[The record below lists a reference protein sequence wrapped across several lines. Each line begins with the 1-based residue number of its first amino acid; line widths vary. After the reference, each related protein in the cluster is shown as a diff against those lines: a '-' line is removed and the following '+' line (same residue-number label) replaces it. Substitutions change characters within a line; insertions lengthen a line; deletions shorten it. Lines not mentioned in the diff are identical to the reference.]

1 MLPLMMDIATVP
13 VAVIGQGSKALM
25 RLEQVEAAGA
35 HDNIKVFAKEADDA
49 LAAAAGERL
58 IRDWPG
64 AARMG
69 EFRIAFI
76 AGIDESLARE
86 FATLARRHRVLVN
99 VEDLRP
105 FCDFFMPSLIRRGDL
120 LIAVSTAGKSPALGQ
135 RIREA
140 TSGRFGVEWAARLDE
155 MARLREA
162 WRRDG
167 HDPASVR
174 RLSEKHITEQEWL
187 T

>member
-1 MLPLMMDIATVP
+1 M
-13 VAVIGQGSKALM
+13 
-25 RLEQVEAAGA
+25 
-35 HDNIKVFAKEADDA
+35 
-49 LAAAAGERL
+49 
-58 IRDWPG
+58 
-64 AARMG
+64 
-69 EFRIAFI
+69 
-76 AGIDESLARE
+76 
-86 FATLARRHRVLVN
+86 LVN

-140 TSGRFGVEWAARLDE
+140 ISGRFGVEWAARLDE